1 MSNENSVLP
10 VHIRARSLKKTYRSG
25 PEEVVP
31 FEQLSFEVATSS
43 VVSLLGPSGSGKS
56 TLLSCLAGIETVD
69 SGQLQIGGVELTQL
83 TARGR
88 DKWRAQH
95 VGLVF
100 QSFNLID
107 VLDARANVL
116 LGLAGRRASRA
127 DRMRADD
134 LLERV
139 GLGDRKHHRP
149 SQLSGGQ
156 QQRVAIAR
164 ALIHR
169 PPLILADEP
178 TGNLDPDVSEGI
190 LKLFEEIN
198 NSGTSVLMATH
209 NHKFIEKFPHRVLK
223 CEKGRVLDSSKEKFE
238 LSGWY

>member
-178 TGNLDPDVSEGI
+178 TGNLDAEGAQIITELLVSLAKDEGSTVVI
-190 LKLFEEIN
+190 
-198 NSGTSVLMATH
+198 VTH
-209 NHKFIEKFPHRVLK
+209 DERVASAAHLQFYLD
-223 CEKGRVLDSSKEKFE
+223 KGQIVRTTRSANAVV
-238 LSGWY
+238 GA